1 MFKVLKNNDGFS
13 GLIGILIAI
22 VIIGIMSAMML
33 PTFTAR
39 MDYKQAQ
46 YVAGVTK
53 TIENAENAYMAKN
66 GSFADLVTLSQNGY
80 LSPQFLQS
88 LQPANNPGGPPVASA
103 NYANSAGT
111 ANSSGPTSYGTYTQM
126 INNLGYSIYYSWCGL
141 WTYNQYYQPFPGRC
155 GGSGNAYVYAVNSSQ
170 YYVTTNYGT
179 ISPNSSLPIYSYF
192 VNTTN
197 NPVRYIETGFY
208 SN

>member
-1 MFKVLKNNDGFS
+1 MNLSFNKLKIN
-13 GLIGILIAI
+13 IGIGSQGGGLE
-22 VIIGIMSAMML
+22 
-33 PTFTAR
+33 
-39 MDYKQAQ
+39 
-46 YVAGVTK
+46 YVAYSAP
-53 TIENAENAYMAKN
+53 IP
-66 GSFADLVTLSQNGY
+66 SS
-80 LSPQFLQS
+80 
-88 LQPANNPGGPPVASA
+88 PPVASA

-111 ANSSGPTSYGTYTQM
+111 ANSANNANYANTAGYANSSGPTSYGTYTQM

-141 WTYNQYYQPFPGRC
+141 WTYNQYYQSFPGRC
-155 GGSGNAYVYAVNSSQ
+155 GGSGNAYEYAVNNSQ
-170 YYVTTNYGT
+170 YYVTTNYGI